1 MNVCYNI
8 SMKILGDNIFAKDAS
23 GNPLSRIATIFLRT
37 PGLVTRKGVHAMQR
51 AMWIEEINAG
61 RAADGKPPMT
71 QEEEDAE
78 IFREIDR
85 WFVENL
91 PEPPMCKTGDQR
103 VITFFKTESTE
114 EMIRHIEPAMALLDK
129 YNHPYDVVYTNFV
142 GNIVYEDE
150 FQVAVQLE

>member
-1 MNVCYNI
+1 MDFKYMRIQGRELSYVTQYP
-8 SMKILGDNIFAKDAS
+8 KGIFGMCWRMIYD
-23 GNPLSRIATIFLRT
+23 
-37 PGLVTRKGVHAMQR
+37 GVMQ
-51 AMWIEEINAG
+51 
-61 RAADGKPPMT
+61 
-71 QEEEDAE
+71 EEDAE
-78 IFREIDR
+78 IFRKIDR

-114 EMIRHIEPAMALLDK
+114 EMIKHIEPAMALLDK

-150 FQVAVQLE
+150 FQVAVSLD